1 MTPPAPTITSINDK
15 GARCQKSEET
25 KMYIW
30 NFIDLF
36 SQFFGYV
43 QNTSKH
49 WVIWNLRFPPCP
61 FLDMIFPFKP
71 FISPSWPS
79 SSSIAHVLV
88 PVHNNQN
95 WPNTQNIRTFPIKVY
110 LETAGKAVN
119 YWSSIWPPPREGAG
133 SPVGILRT
141 HICSGAPGR
150 WSSISD
156 IDGMAPK
163 TSVLPFPACAFFP
176 RGSTSAHLVDMNP
189 DGPARSSR
197 QLL

>member
-1 MTPPAPTITSINDK
+1 MFWI
-15 GARCQKSEET
+15 RT
-25 KMYIW
+25 KYFKTLSDME
-30 NFIDLF
+30 
-36 SQFFGYV
+36 
-43 QNTSKH
+43 SK
-49 WVIWNLRFPPCP
+49 
-61 FLDMIFPFKP
+61 
-71 FISPSWPS
+71 ISPLSISWYDLSFHSWPS

-95 WPNTQNIRTFPIKVY
+95 WPNTQNLRTFPIKVY

-119 YWSSIWPPPREGAG
+119 YWLSIWPPPREWAG

-176 RGSTSAHLVDMNP
+176 RGSTSAHLADMNP
-189 DGPARSSR
+189 NGPARSSS
-197 QLL
+197 QVL